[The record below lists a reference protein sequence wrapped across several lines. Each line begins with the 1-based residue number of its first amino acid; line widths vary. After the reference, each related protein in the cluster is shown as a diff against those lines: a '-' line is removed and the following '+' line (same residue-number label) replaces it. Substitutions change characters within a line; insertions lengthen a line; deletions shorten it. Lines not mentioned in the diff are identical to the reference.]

1 MTLTSIRTLII
12 VAIREPYPPKGG
24 GALRIWQDINIM
36 MKFGSVGVF
45 YILTK
50 KPNDQTIPGVDPQH
64 HYNLVEPQLSFWE
77 KLELRFWW
85 LHPRKFSRTIGR
97 YTKAAAQELERV
109 LAEFQPDL
117 VLADIRAYE
126 YAPIIKRYG
135 CRFILEEH
143 NVEVI
148 VREGHYSAYYALE
161 NRKLTIKEKISR
173 SLDLSRT
180 KLAERDLLDQATQV
194 WTFSDVDDKLL
205 QDLYG
210 QVSHAR
216 VIPNGIDVT
225 HYDVV
230 RLGKCS
236 PPEGFNEKQR
246 NLLYSGQFTY
256 PPNVQAVE
264 ILIDQIYPRL
274 RQVYPDCRLL
284 VVGHSPTQ
292 QMLEAAQRDSGII
305 VTGEVPDVRP
315 YLAAASVMVVPLRHG
330 SGTRLKILEAFAAG
344 CPVVSTAKGS
354 EGLKVKDGEHLL
366 IREEIEAIREGVCQL
381 WSDPS
386 LGQKLAN
393 SAYELVKAEYSWSA
407 IGQKVE
413 SAIQG
418 LF

>member
-1 MTLTSIRTLII
+1 
-12 VAIREPYPPKGG
+12 
-24 GALRIWQDINIM
+24 M

-45 YILTK
+45 YILTR
-50 KPNDQTIPGVDPQH
+50 KPNDQTIPGVDPQD

-135 CRFILEEH
+135 CRFILEEQ

-148 VREGHYSAYYALE
+148 VREGHYSAYYLLE
-161 NRKLTIKEKISR
+161 NRKLTIKEKIER

-180 KLAERDLLDQATQV
+180 KLAERDLLDQADQV
-194 WTFSDVDDKLL
+194 WICSDVDDKLL

-210 QVSHAR
+210 QVSHTR
-216 VIPNGIDVT
+216 MLPNGIDVT
-225 HYDVV
+225 HYDTV
-230 RLGKCS
+230 RLGQCTLPQGLEK
-236 PPEGFNEKQR
+236 KQR
-246 NLLYSGQFTY
+246 YLLYSGQFTY
-256 PPNVQAVE
+256 PPNVQSVE
-264 ILIDQIYPRL
+264 MLIDQIYPRL

-344 CPVVSTAKGS
+344 CPVVSTAKGA
-354 EGLKVKDGEHLL
+354 EGLKAKDGEHLL
-366 IREEIEAIREGVCQL
+366 IRDEIEAIIEGVCQL

-393 SAYELVKAEYSWSA
+393 SAYELVKAEYSWSV

-413 SAIQG
+413 SAIQE